1 MLLVVAFK
9 NFQRQVKTGPY
20 PNFFESS
27 ENPEKQMR
35 SAMTAQ

>member
-9 NFQRQVKTGPY
+9 NFQRQVKTDHY
-20 PNFFESS
+20 PNFFESW